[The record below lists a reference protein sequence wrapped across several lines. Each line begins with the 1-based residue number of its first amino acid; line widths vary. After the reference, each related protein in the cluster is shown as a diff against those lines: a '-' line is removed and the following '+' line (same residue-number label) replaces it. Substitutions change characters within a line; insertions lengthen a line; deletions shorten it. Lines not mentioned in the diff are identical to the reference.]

1 LAWSFSRT
9 GTSGDMSIIIN
20 GIVEVYRTSTSTGN
34 YAVSLGDVISVDI
47 STSSCT
53 SPAAYANASVTGIIT
68 DDDCSGSIVT
78 LTSSTYT
85 VQSGDLGNTLTLT
98 CSSFCNSACI

>member
-1 LAWSFSRT
+1 
-9 GTSGDMSIIIN
+9 MSIIIN

-34 YAVSLGDVISVDI
+34 YTVNLGDVISVDI

-53 SPAAYANASVTGIIT
+53 GLTAYANAQVTGIIT
-68 DDDCSGSIVT
+68 DDDCAGSIVT
-78 LTSSTYT
+78 LTSGTYT

-98 CSSFCNSACI
+98 CSSYCNNGCI